1 MENDLE
7 LILNELIEIQT
18 YLRKLGPSKRLKYI
32 DKVKSK
38 ISTAKDLYKNYK
50 SVINVFS
57 RGKST
62 LYLAEYVYTVLE
74 ERIESVYSKILSYN
88 VDSNTEISI
97 LNMEKFDIK
106 TATSLIP
113 QMDNTEETTEK
124 IIDGIDMYSE
134 YLNDVNEKK
143 LLISFVLKTRLTKSA
158 KLKLKCSYD
167 DIPSLIQDIKAY
179 LLTKKS
185 PNSMLCQLNNLC
197 QNDMTISE
205 YGNKLSELF
214 VGLTI
219 AQADGNSKA
228 SEILRPIN
236 EKLAIKRFSDGL
248 RNRRLSTIIAAR
260 NYSELKDAV
269 RATEDEELAQPST
282 STSNSIFSA
291 RGKSNQRFNNN
302 YRGRGRGNATY
313 KHFQYRGNQR
323 QNYYNSNDTPS
334 YNYRGGFSRSRG
346 RHNSNFY
353 RGRGAR
359 GRGNQ
364 RNLFAAQVPNSE
376 QTNSRGNDSNDSEI
390 RDTNLSTQ
398 NQFFRT

>member
-106 TATSLIP
+106 TATTLIP

-158 KLKLKCSYD
+158 KLKLKSSYD

-185 PNSMLCQLNNLC
+185 PNSMLCQVNNLC

-214 VGLTI
+214 VCLTI

-248 RNRRLSTIIAAR
+248 RNRR
-260 NYSELKDAV
+260 
-269 RATEDEELAQPST
+269 
-282 STSNSIFSA
+282 
-291 RGKSNQRFNNN
+291 
-302 YRGRGRGNATY
+302 
-313 KHFQYRGNQR
+313 
-323 QNYYNSNDTPS
+323 
-334 YNYRGGFSRSRG
+334 
-346 RHNSNFY
+346 
-353 RGRGAR
+353 
-359 GRGNQ
+359 
-364 RNLFAAQVPNSE
+364 
-376 QTNSRGNDSNDSEI
+376 
-390 RDTNLSTQ
+390 
-398 NQFFRT
+398 